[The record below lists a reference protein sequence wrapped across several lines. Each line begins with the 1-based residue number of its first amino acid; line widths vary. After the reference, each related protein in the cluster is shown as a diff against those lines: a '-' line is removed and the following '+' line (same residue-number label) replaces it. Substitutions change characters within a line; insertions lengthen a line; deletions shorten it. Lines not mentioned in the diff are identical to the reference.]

1 MKNNKPYM
9 QLNEDVLRFI
19 FADMPFG
26 CFLFLNINYKVYVAW
41 LINMTIL
48 LCGTKTD
55 FLSRAREC
63 VVNQRKEAHDS
74 CTNQPDTTLALSAG
88 SLWT

>member
-1 MKNNKPYM
+1 
-9 QLNEDVLRFI
+9 
-19 FADMPFG
+19 
-26 CFLFLNINYKVYVAW
+26 
-41 LINMTIL
+41 MTIL

-74 CTNQPDTTLALSAG
+74 CTNQPDTTLAVDLRNAYG
-88 SLWT
+88 GGGFDICEL